1 MNPSVFDVAVT
12 GGNLRVHLAEPA
24 QRRSPIV
31 LCLHGWTLDG
41 SSFERQLA
49 LVDQGIPVAYFDRR
63 GCGENTLP
71 PDFDLEVEDVHDVIK
86 ALGDPC
92 VLYGVSQGGRLALR
106 AMASAPETT
115 AGLILQG
122 ALIDGY
128 VVSDSAENAIPI
140 EHYRAL
146 IRNGDRSQFQRE
158 WLQHPLMSCGADF
171 SDRAHLARMVERY
184 NGSDLLRGA
193 ETKTNWQVPEQLKT
207 VKPPLL
213 TMTGEYETE
222 SRRKHADLAC
232 EVADGTAVNIAG
244 GGHLCNFTHARQ
256 VNASLAA
263 WLLSTY
269 TGF

>member
-1 MNPSVFDVAVT
+1 MSPSVIDVAVT
-12 GGNLRVHLAEPA
+12 GGYLRVHLAEPA

-71 PDFDLEVEDVHDVIK
+71 PNFDLEVEDVHDIIK
-86 ALGDPC
+86 ALGCAC
-92 VLYGVSQGGRLALR
+92 VLFGVSQGGRLALR

-122 ALIDGY
+122 ALIDSY
-128 VVSDSAENAIPI
+128 VVSDPAENAIPI
-140 EHYRAL
+140 ERYRAL
-146 IRNGDRSQFQRE
+146 LGDGDRSQFQRE
-158 WLQHPLMSCGADF
+158 WLQHPLMSCGADA
-171 SDRAHLARMVERY
+171 SDRAHLACMVERY
-184 NGSDLLRGA
+184 NGSDLLQRSETNA
-193 ETKTNWQVPEQLKT
+193 EWHVLEQLKT

-213 TMTGEYETE
+213 TVTGEYETQ

-232 EVADGTAVNIAG
+232 EVAGGTAVNIAG
-244 GGHLCNFTHARQ
+244 GGHLCNFTHAKQ
-256 VNASLAA
+256 VNESLAA
-263 WLLSTY
+263 WLHSTY
-269 TGF
+269 TEF